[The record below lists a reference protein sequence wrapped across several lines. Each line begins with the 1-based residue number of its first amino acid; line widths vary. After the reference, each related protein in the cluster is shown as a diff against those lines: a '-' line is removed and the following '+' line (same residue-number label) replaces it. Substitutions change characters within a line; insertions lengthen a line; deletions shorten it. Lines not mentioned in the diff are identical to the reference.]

1 MGEKQHKMMVFTS
14 GIYIYPLSWEI
25 KSLNPYLDTSHL
37 STVSY
42 FVKFLFLLSL
52 EHGEDG
58 FKMRLITQNPETNSL
73 GWARYHLKHME
84 ERPFLILFYYF
95 QFLYHLILSYPVLT
109 SAFKF

>member
-52 EHGEDG
+52 EHGENRSRIG
-58 FKMRLITQNPETNSL
+58 FITQNMETV
-73 GWARYHLKHME
+73 GRTLKKSG
-84 ERPFLILFYYF
+84 LAGLYF
-95 QFLYHLILSYPVLT
+95 IWSRAKWRVSCHCHLT
-109 SAFKF
+109 SPPES